1 MNDSCFKY
9 EENIG
14 MTFAACGGKIRDNTG
29 VISLEKGRLVRNSLL
44 FSMTIATVWWYKV
57 ERAPA
62 DGWGGQILKK
72 QARIEE
78 TLREWGEGRLRTA
91 RARKKKRDTREVCR
105 TRGDAVEWNARRL
118 GLVGFQGHTCPSLPA
133 RPQAP
138 TEANKLR
145 LQLAV
150 AADHHR
156 AHSWRPPT
164 TRALFR
170 PPRSWGSAS
179 TSRCCHPTWS
189 FRVKKS
195 AGNSLK

>member
-1 MNDSCFKY
+1 MHA
-9 EENIG
+9 G
-14 MTFAACGGKIRDNTG
+14 RDG
-29 VISLEKGRLVRNSLL
+29 E
-44 FSMTIATVWWYKV
+44 
-57 ERAPA
+57 
-62 DGWGGQILKK
+62 ILKK
-72 QARIEE
+72 QTRIEE
-78 TLREWGEGRLRTA
+78 KASEVRDGCGSSSINSSSTKEEAEQAGA
-91 RARKKKRDTREVCR
+91 RGVCR

-164 TRALFR
+164 TRA
-170 PPRSWGSAS
+170 A
-179 TSRCCHPTWS
+179 
-189 FRVKKS
+189 
-195 AGNSLK
+195 AG

>member
-1 MNDSCFKY
+1 MPRW
-9 EENIG
+9 
-14 MTFAACGGKIRDNTG
+14 TQ
-29 VISLEKGRLVRNSLL
+29 RN
-44 FSMTIATVWWYKV
+44 
-57 ERAPA
+57 
-62 DGWGGQILKK
+62 ILKK
-72 QARIEE
+72 QMQTEE
-78 TLREWGEGRLRTA
+78 SELEDPTVRVRRGAATVVAAATAAAAA
-91 RARKKKRDTREVCR
+91 RARKKRDTGARGVCR

-164 TRALFR
+164 TQAAADSPCSDHLDVRLGEYLMLLPSSVEFA
-170 PPRSWGSAS
+170 
-179 TSRCCHPTWS
+179 T
-189 FRVKKS
+189 
-195 AGNSLK
+195 